1 MTDEKNSI
9 QKALNTKK
17 AEVALM
23 KSKIEALVNY
33 NAEKDGEIG
42 KLNAALE
49 EKKKKRGIR
58 AIFSSAIR
66 CLTSCMSK

>member
-9 QKALNTKK
+9 QKALDTNK

-23 KSKIEALVNY
+23 KSKIEALRTT
-33 NAEKDGEIG
+33 KDGEIG
-42 KLNAALE
+42 KLNTALE

>member
-1 MTDEKNSI
+1 LTDEKNSI
-9 QKALNTKK
+9 QKALDTKK

-23 KSKIEALVNY
+23 KSYIEALENN

-42 KLNAALE
+42 KLNVALE
-49 EKKKKRGIR
+49 EKKKKHGIR

-66 CLTSCMSK
+66 CLPSCISK

>member
-23 KSKIEALVNY
+23 KSKIEAL
-33 NAEKDGEIG
+33 ATMLKRIGTLEI
-42 KLNAALE
+42 
-49 EKKKKRGIR
+49 
-58 AIFSSAIR
+58 
-66 CLTSCMSK
+66 